1 MSIIKRV
8 WVAEKPLNAN
18 AIIKTLCHTKRT
30 KAKREAGYTILESGD
45 AVVPLFG
52 HMIEMARPH
61 EYLKELPREK
71 QDNMFS
77 FLPLIP
83 DPFVFNAKKE
93 RTKDGREVDGRQ
105 IKVVEKL
112 IRKAPSVVNACDID
126 REGQLIFDEL
136 IEFFGMD
143 PDAPNIKRMVIN
155 SMADEDLV
163 R

>member
-1 MSIIKRV
+1 
-8 WVAEKPLNAN
+8 
-18 AIIKTLCHTKRT
+18 
-30 KAKREAGYTILESGD
+30 
-45 AVVPLFG
+45 
-52 HMIEMARPH
+52 MIEMARPH

-112 IRKAPSVVNACDID
+112 IRKEPSVVNACDID
-126 REGQLIFDEL
+126 REGQRSE
-136 IEFFGMD
+136 ERRVGKECVSTCRYWWS
-143 PDAPNIKRMVIN
+143 PYHEKKKATTQRNP
-155 SMADEDLV
+155 E
-163 R
+163 